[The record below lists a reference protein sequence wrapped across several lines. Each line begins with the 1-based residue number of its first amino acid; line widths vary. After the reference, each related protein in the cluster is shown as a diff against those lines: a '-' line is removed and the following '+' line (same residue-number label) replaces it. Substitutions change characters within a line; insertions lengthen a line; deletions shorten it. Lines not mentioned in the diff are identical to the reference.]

1 MMSEFC
7 LIGASLDF
15 PKIKLHFTFSSCACL
30 KYATAPY
37 TLFEASAKT
46 CNWRLCS
53 FVKSISH
60 HLGISVDGK
69 SCDDFFHSSQHCFNS
84 DGNSSSQSTLSHHN
98 SWMINFG
105 SSMAG
110 AIIPR
115 GSNIEL
121 MKLRI
126 PLFDT
131 GKFLSTAL
139 ICKTSFYESHSNP
152 SARSIGKSFS
162 SKSTT
167 FDDISLFGNKSISQS
182 LDIHLCI

>member
-1 MMSEFC
+1 MVSEFC
-7 LIGASLDF
+7 LIGASRHF

-30 KYATAPY
+30 KYATAPNA
-37 TLFEASAKT
+37 LFEASAKA

-53 FVKSISH
+53 FVKSISY

-69 SCDDFFHSSQHCFNS
+69 SCNVSFHSSQRHFNS
-84 DGNSSSQSTLSHHN
+84 DANFSSQSTLSLHN

-110 AIIPR
+110 VIIPR
-115 GSNIEL
+115 GSFIEL

-139 ICKTSFYESHSNP
+139 ICKTSFCRSHSNP
-152 SARSIGKSFS
+152 SVRSIGKSFS

-167 FDDISLFGNKSISQS
+167 FDDI
-182 LDIHLCI
+182 